1 MVAVW
6 QQLVLAAVA
15 LRTAGAPT
23 AAPSGGA
30 SKHIDWYCGEC
41 DPRYLNT
48 SYPTSHPE
56 LLDGI
61 MPCCGGGC
69 HPNGGPCWGLSINC
83 TSGQID
89 VARHNLS
96 AYAPF
101 LRAGKTVNV
110 DLSGEAACCAS
121 ETDCTILENK
131 EALAAQVL
139 EIALLYNLSGFT
151 MDWVRARP
159 LASIFY
165 LWAAFLPGGSWGYRS
180 SGSPSTGTGTIR
192 R

>member
-6 QQLVLAAVA
+6 LLVLTAVA

-41 DPRYLNT
+41 DPRYLNS
-48 SYPTSHPE
+48 SYPTSRPD

-165 LWAAFLPGGSWGYRS
+165 LWAAFSPGGSWGYRS

>member
-1 MVAVW
+1 M
-6 QQLVLAAVA
+6 AA
-15 LRTAGAPT
+15 G
-23 AAPSGGA
+23 
-30 SKHIDWYCGEC
+30 HI
-41 DPRYLNT
+41 
-48 SYPTSHPE
+48 SAQS
-56 LLDGI
+56 
-61 MPCCGGGC
+61 PCCGGGC